1 MKYNLEGIG
10 WGLEFSTW
18 FLRLVSSGVTCFS
31 LYSCT
36 WLLSCIVS
44 LAQEHF
50 WVGVARHF
58 VRHVQHLSGFASHKS
73 KLSDLF
79 SWHRRLIYEV
89 WRFNF
94 QPACNSLLRQ
104 DSPRPC
110 SFCLETVQMMG
121 FPLQL
126 FWGNFVPQ
134 EIPLSSWLSSRRSSL
149 QLYDHFHPFK
159 RERIAVSVLWEEHWG
174 QQG

>member
-1 MKYNLEGIG
+1 MKYDLEGIG

-18 FLRLVSSGVTCFS
+18 FLRLVSSGVICLS

-36 WLLSCIVS
+36 WLLSCIVF

-50 WVGVARHF
+50 WVSVAHHF

-73 KLSDLF
+73 VIWLF
-79 SWHRRLIYEV
+79 SWHRRLAYEV
-89 WRFNF
+89 QKFNF

-110 SFCLETVQMMG
+110 SFCLETVPMMG
-121 FPLQL
+121 FPPQL
-126 FWGNFVPQ
+126 FWDNFVPE
-134 EIPLSSWLSSRRSSL
+134 EILLSSWLLSRRSSL

-159 RERIAVSVLWEEHWG
+159 RGRIAVPVSWKEHWG